1 MITGIAQ
8 LLFSILSISSQ
19 DIQSIT
25 PLKTGF
31 TNDSYLI
38 TLTNGD
44 HYILRYPRPETEAL
58 VNRRAEATI
67 YEAIKDLGISDRVL
81 YIDPTR
87 GLKLSSFIEKAHCL
101 DLSNQKDLCA
111 SLLCLHHLHRCGR
124 TIDYRID
131 FPSLIAHY
139 EGLRRGPSQLAD
151 YEINRKRVFDLLAWL
166 ASQPREEVLC
176 HGDFNCQN
184 ILLGPDEQVHLI
196 DFEYAG
202 MGDPAWDVASL
213 CLHSQL
219 DLEGV
224 HRIIEAYYSL
234 DPDAVIYDKVYAY
247 LAIGGFIWSLWT
259 ELREGDQLSACSYLE
274 KQYQYVE
281 PYYTMVLGTCSCQ

>member
-1 MITGIAQ
+1 MYKK
-8 LLFSILSISSQ
+8 LSHFLSPLLSIPVH
-19 DIQSIT
+19 DITSIT
-25 PLKTGF
+25 PLKSGF
-31 TNDSYLI
+31 TNASYLI

-44 HYILRYPRPETEAL
+44 RYILRYPRLETEAL
-58 VNRRAEATI
+58 VNRRAEAAT
-67 YEAIKDLGISDRVL
+67 YEAIKDLGISDQVL
-81 YIDPTR
+81 YIDSTR

-111 SLLCLHHLHRCGR
+111 ALLCLHHLHRCGR
-124 TIDYRID
+124 TINYRID
-131 FPSLIAHY
+131 FPGLIAHY
-139 EGLRRGPSQLAD
+139 ESLRRRPSQLAD
-151 YEINRKRVFDLLAWL
+151 YEINRKRVFDLLVWL
-166 ASQPREEVLC
+166 DGQPREEVLC

-224 HRIIEAYYSL
+224 HRIIKAYYGP

-281 PYYTMVLGTCSCQ
+281 TYYTIVLGTYSCQ

>member
-31 TNDSYLI
+31 TNDSYRI

-44 HYILRYPRPETEAL
+44 CYILRYPRPETEAL
-58 VNRRAEATI
+58 VNRLAEAAT
-67 YEAIKDLGISDRVL
+67 YEAINDLGISDQVL

-87 GLKLSSFIEKAHCL
+87 GLKLSSFIEEAHCL
-101 DLSNQKDLCA
+101 DLSNQKDLYA
-111 SLLCLHHLHRCGR
+111 ALLCLHHLHRCGR

-131 FPSLIAHY
+131 FPGLIAHY
-139 EGLRRGPSQLAD
+139 ESLRRGPLQLAD
-151 YEINRKRVFDLLAWL
+151 YEINRKRVFDLLVWL
-166 ASQPREEVLC
+166 EGQPREEVLC

-224 HRIIEAYYSL
+224 HRIIEAYYGP

-259 ELREGDQLSACSYLE
+259 EIREGDQLSACSYLE

-281 PYYTMVLGTCSCQ
+281 TYYTMVLGTCSCQ

>member
-19 DIQSIT
+19 DIQSIS

-44 HYILRYPRPETEAL
+44 RYILRYPRLETEAL
-58 VNRRAEATI
+58 VNRRAEAAV
-67 YEAIKDLGISDRVL
+67 YEAIKDLGISDQVL

-111 SLLCLHHLHRCGR
+111 SLLCLNHLHRCGR

-131 FPSLIAHY
+131 FPGLIAHY
-139 EGLRRGPSQLAD
+139 ERLRRGASQLAD

-166 ASQPREEVLC
+166 EGQPREEVLC
-176 HGDFNCQN
+176 HEDFNCQN

-202 MGDPAWDVASL
+202 MSDPAWDVASL

-224 HRIIEAYYSL
+224 HRIIEAYYGP

-281 PYYTMVLGTCSCQ
+281 TYYTMVLGTCSCQ

>member
-1 MITGIAQ
+1 MYKKLSHFISP
-8 LLFSILSISSQ
+8 LLSIPVH
-19 DIQSIT
+19 DITSIT
-25 PLKTGF
+25 LLKSGF
-31 TNDSYLI
+31 TNASYLI

-44 HYILRYPRPETEAL
+44 RYILRYPRLETEAL
-58 VNRRAEATI
+58 VNRRAEAAT
-67 YEAIKDLGISDRVL
+67 YEAIKDLGISDQVL

-87 GLKLSSFIEKAHCL
+87 GLKLSSFIEEAHCL

-131 FPSLIAHY
+131 FPGLIAHY
-139 EGLRRGPSQLAD
+139 ERLRRGASQLAD
-151 YEINRKRVFDLLAWL
+151 YEINRKRVIDLLAWL
-166 ASQPREEVLC
+166 EGQPREEVLC

-224 HRIIEAYYSL
+224 HRIIEAYYGP

-281 PYYTMVLGTCSCQ
+281 TYYTMVLCTCSCQ

>member
-1 MITGIAQ
+1 MDQSLIYIMIEV
-8 LLFSILSISSQ
+8 LSISST
-19 DIQSIT
+19 DITSIS
-25 PLKTGF
+25 PLKSGF

-44 HYILRYPRPETEAL
+44 RYILRYPRPETEAL
-58 VNRRAEATI
+58 VNRRAEAAT
-67 YEAIKDLGISDRVL
+67 YEAIKDLGISDQVL
-81 YIDPTR
+81 YIDHTR
-87 GLKLSSFIEKAHCL
+87 GLKLSSFIEEAHCL
-101 DLSNQKDLCA
+101 DLSNQKDLYA
-111 SLLCLHHLHRCGR
+111 ALLCLHHLHKYGR
-124 TIDYRID
+124 AIDYRID
-131 FPSLIAHY
+131 FPGLIAHY
-139 EGLRRGPSQLAD
+139 EGLRRGPSQLAN

-219 DLEGV
+219 SLEGV
-224 HRIIEAYYSL
+224 HRIIDAYYGPDL
-234 DPDAVIYDKVYAY
+234 DAVIYDKVYAY
-247 LAIGGFIWSLWT
+247 LAIGGFVWSLWT

-281 PYYTMVLGTCSCQ
+281 TYYTMVLGTCLCQ

>member
-1 MITGIAQ
+1 MVTGIAQ
-8 LLFSILSISSQ
+8 LLFSILSILSQ

-25 PLKTGF
+25 SLKSGF
-31 TNDSYLI
+31 TNASYLI

-44 HYILRYPRPETEAL
+44 RYILRYPRPETEAL
-58 VNRRAEATI
+58 VNRQAEAAT

-111 SLLCLHHLHRCGR
+111 ALLCLHHLHRCGR

-131 FPSLIAHY
+131 FPGLIAHY
-139 EGLRRGPSQLAD
+139 ERLRRGASQLAD

-166 ASQPREEVLC
+166 EGQPREEVLC

-219 DLEGV
+219 DLEGA
-224 HRIIEAYYSL
+224 HRIIEAYYGP

-281 PYYTMVLGTCSCQ
+281 TYYTMVLGTCSCQ

>member
-44 HYILRYPRPETEAL
+44 RYILRYPRLETEAL
-58 VNRRAEATI
+58 VNRRAEAAV
-67 YEAIKDLGISDRVL
+67 YEAIKDLGISDQVL

-111 SLLCLHHLHRCGR
+111 SLLCLNHLHRCGR

-131 FPSLIAHY
+131 FPGLIAHY
-139 EGLRRGPSQLAD
+139 ERLRRGASQLAD

-166 ASQPREEVLC
+166 EGQPREEVLC

-202 MGDPAWDVASL
+202 MSDPAWDVASL

-224 HRIIEAYYSL
+224 HRIIEAYYGP

-281 PYYTMVLGTCSCQ
+281 TYYTMVLGTCSCQ